1 MTHSAGIAWYSRSVS
16 ALEAGDH
23 SLPVAIN
30 SLHFI
35 PKENIASCFK
45 IA

>member
-16 ALEAGDH
+16 ALEAGD
-23 SLPVAIN
+23 SLSVAIN